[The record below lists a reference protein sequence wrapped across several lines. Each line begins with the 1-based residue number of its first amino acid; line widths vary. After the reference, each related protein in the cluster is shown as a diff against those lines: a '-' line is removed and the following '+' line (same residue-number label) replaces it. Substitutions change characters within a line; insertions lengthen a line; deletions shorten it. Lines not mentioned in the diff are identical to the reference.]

1 MAIEPSDSQLM
12 TAVRGGQL
20 AQLGVL
26 FERHHRRVYGFCRRL
41 TGNPA
46 AAEDLVQ
53 EVFMRLL
60 RYRES
65 YRPGAEFAPWMYTLA
80 RNACLDHLRSRQVP
94 TVGEVEIDERPG
106 GEPSAFETTAGREE
120 VRRLQRAFR
129 RLSAG
134 ERELLVLA
142 RLEGRRY
149 QEIAELL
156 ECSVGAV
163 KLRVHRAVRRLQE
176 LVRDPAGEA
185 A

>member
-1 MAIEPSDSQLM
+1 MQLM
-12 TAVRGGQL
+12 EAVRDGEL

-26 FERHHRRVYGFCRRL
+26 FERHHRRLYGFCRRL
-41 TGNPA
+41 TGSPVT
-46 AAEDLVQ
+46 AEDLVQ
-53 EVFMRLL
+53 EIFMRLL

-80 RNACLDHLRSRQVP
+80 RNACLDHLRSRP
-94 TVGEVEIDERPG
+94 LAAATEVEMDERSSPEPG
-106 GEPSAFETTAGREE
+106 AFAETAGREE
-120 VRRLQRAFR
+120 VRLLQRAFR
-129 RLSAG
+129 RLSAA

-163 KLRVHRAVRRLQE
+163 KVRVHRAVRRLQE
-176 LVRDPAGEA
+176 LVRDLAGEVVS
-185 A
+185 